1 MEYLEWAIP
10 EKIQTGGVED
20 ILFEKKKKKKTAEF
34 LVKKIITINKSTH
47 LKLPFEITGFH
58 GDA

>member
-20 ILFEKKKKKKTAEF
+20 ILFEKKKKKKKLRIFSQENNHNQQIHSFKT
-34 LVKKIITINKSTH
+34 TIRNHWLSW
-47 LKLPFEITGFH
+47 
-58 GDA
+58 